1 VVNYVSN
8 EASKI
13 PDIDD
18 SKNVDK
24 ITEEIGMVN
33 VKINPNSSLDNTH
46 FKGEKGYDIEF
57 SSKEH
62 TGGKAIMYKNE
73 NESVR
78 SILWN
83 DHVLYKEGEGILAKI
98 GDYEVTTDEKG
109 DLKYQSQE
117 SIKKVLKAPSSAKF
131 PSVNEWQFSKDKDKD
146 EVIAHSYVD
155 SQNGFGAMI
164 RSEFQATYTF
174 DKTSIKSLKIDGVE
188 YIK

>member
-1 VVNYVSN
+1 MINYKSINCEGVIELKKPIYKRAWFIVLILCIISIFVVNYVSN

-24 ITEEIGMVN
+24 ITEEIGMGN

-131 PSVNEWQFSKDKDKD
+131 PSVNEWQF
-146 EVIAHSYVD
+146 
-155 SQNGFGAMI
+155 MM
-164 RSEFQATYTF
+164 R
-174 DKTSIKSLKIDGVE
+174 
-188 YIK
+188 